1 MSSATFGT
9 ANEDNAHLSRNE
21 SKAVRR
27 RSLTLLGSLIRPV
40 RARFWLTI
48 GAVVLSQA
56 ARVAGPALIAFGID
70 HALPAAAR
78 RRQPSPGADR
88 GRLPCRGRRRRPA

>member
-40 RARFWLTI
+40 RARFWLT
-48 GAVVLSQA
+48 A
-56 ARVAGPALIAFGID
+56 ASRC
-70 HALPAAAR
+70 
-78 RRQPSPGADR
+78 PSYGWLEH
-88 GRLPCRGRRRRPA
+88 GRLWHVRRTPRLLPGL